1 MALVGLAGLALAE
14 RKWPEAIDL
23 LNSARGAAAYDPTPG
38 LELAALYER
47 RRDWKS
53 AKAVAAELY
62 AQFPRDVNVVVAFGR
77 TQLESGDTKAAI
89 SSYKLAHQLAP
100 DSAPIRSAYVAL
112 LKQAQYFREAQEV
125 LKEAMRR
132 EPQNA
137 SLKADLIRADA
148 EIDGVDA
155 AVSKARESAAS
166 DPGNSIYDVVSAEL
180 YEKAGRGGEA
190 VSLLEKAIALRP
202 ADKGLPPALA
212 RLYVRMGMPAKSEA
226 FLKAR
231 LKAEP
236 NDLAARAELAFY
248 YAGQKDNAA
257 AISEYSR
264 MVDGHPAD
272 PIALNNLACL
282 YQRQG
287 ELGKALELA
296 QRAFKISPGDASIGD
311 TLGWILVDQGEADTA
326 LPYLN
331 AANLRAPQNLQI
343 QYHLAVALHRVGRAA
358 DARAVLENLLGSVGP
373 FADRAEAEKLMQDL
387 KGS

>member
-1 MALVGLAGLALAE
+1 
-14 RKWPEAIDL
+14 
-23 LNSARGAAAYDPTPG
+23 
-38 LELAALYER
+38 
-47 RRDWKS
+47 
-53 AKAVAAELY
+53 
-62 AQFPRDVNVVVAFGR
+62 
-77 TQLESGDTKAAI
+77 
-89 SSYKLAHQLAP
+89 
-100 DSAPIRSAYVAL
+100 
-112 LKQAQYFREAQEV
+112 
-125 LKEAMRR
+125 
-132 EPQNA
+132 
-137 SLKADLIRADA
+137 
-148 EIDGVDA
+148 
-155 AVSKARESAAS
+155 
-166 DPGNSIYDVVSAEL
+166 
-180 YEKAGRGGEA
+180 
-190 VSLLEKAIALRP
+190 LLEKAIALRP

-296 QRAFKISPGDASIGD
+296 QRALEISPGDASIGD

-326 LPYLN
+326 LSYLN